1 MKKSDQLK
9 ILNEVKLCKDD
20 FIYFAE
26 TYLKIID
33 KNDQLIPLR
42 LNRIQQRI
50 EDELK
55 NNPFMAILKSR
66 QMGSSTYIAA
76 RFFHETLFNTNTR
89 IAVVAHTHAAVK
101 NIYQIYQRFYH
112 NLPSFLKIETT
123 AASANELAFVT
134 GSSIKIGTANSQNFR
149 GSTFTCI
156 HASEVAFWADMNT
169 TIQSLFQTA
178 SNDPTIILETTPKG
192 LNDFY
197 LFWSDENAYT
207 KLFLT
212 WKEHKEYNR
221 KKFPKGWKLTDVEKD
236 YIKENAL
243 SQTQINWFVY
253 TLRTR
258 CGNNIHT
265 FKQEYP
271 ARDEDAF
278 IASGTFVFPQ
288 FSTNLIK
295 PPTEFGWKFF
305 SAPNKYKTYIL
316 GVDTASGSPNG
327 DFSAAVLID
336 ITNRDKMD
344 LVATFYD
351 RLSLKE
357 YSKEIQK
364 VCSKYQPLIVCERNS
379 YGQAIIE
386 DLRAA
391 EYPYLFT
398 ETKYDKLT
406 GSFTDRLG
414 FYTSTSTRPILIAK
428 LISTITSNIIP
439 IKDKRLQ
446 YEFMNFIYNEK
457 GKATAESGFHDD
469 LIMALGFALMGQDQA
484 FYYEE
489 EKKRLHRPRNVTEMI
504 QFECATGQPLGKVN
518 DGYFVDEGPLD
529 EILSNFETL

>member
-1 MKKSDQLK
+1 MNKVQQEK
-9 ILNEVKLCKDD
+9 ILKEVQRCKDD
-20 FIYFAE
+20 FEYFAN

-33 KNDQLIPLR
+33 KNDKLIPLT
-42 LNRIQQRI
+42 LNNIQTKIHQ
-50 EDELK
+50 ELFD
-55 NNPFMAILKSR
+55 NNFVCILKSR

-76 RFFHETLFNTNTR
+76 RFFWEALFNTNTR

-101 NIYQIYQRFYH
+101 NIYTIYQRYYQ
-112 NLPSFLKIETT
+112 NLPSFLKIQTT

-156 HASEVAFWADMNT
+156 HASECAFWNDMNI

-178 SNDPTIILETTPKG
+178 SNNPTIILETTPKG

-197 LFWSDENAYT
+197 LFWTDENAYS

-212 WKEHKEYNR
+212 WLDHEEYVLSKIPR
-221 KKFPKGWKLTDVEKD
+221 KWKQTDVEKD
-236 YIKENAL
+236 YIRENQL
-243 SQTQINWFVY
+243 SPEQINWFIY

-271 ARDEDAF
+271 IKGEDAF

-288 FSTNLIK
+288 FTKQLLA
-295 PPTEFGWKFF
+295 PPTKFGWKIF
-305 SAPNKYKTYIL
+305 SQPNQYKTYIL
-316 GVDTASGSPNG
+316 GIDTASGSPDG

-336 ITNRDKMD
+336 ITNRDEID

-351 RLSLKE
+351 RLSLKD

-364 VCSKYQPLIVCERNS
+364 ICSKYKPLIVAERNS

-386 DLRAA
+386 SLREA
-391 EYPYLFT
+391 EYPYLYT
-398 ETKYDKLT
+398 ETKFDKLT
-406 GSFTDRLG
+406 GQFTDRLG
-414 FYTSTSTRPILIAK
+414 FFTSPSTRPVLIAK
-428 LISTITSNIIP
+428 LVSAITSNLIS
-439 IKDKRLQ
+439 IKDDRLQ
-446 YEFMNFIYNEK
+446 YEFMNFIYNDK
-457 GKATAESGFHDD
+457 GKAEAEIGFHDD
-469 LIMALGFALMGQDQA
+469 MIMALGLALMGEEQA

-489 EKKRLHRPRNVTEMI
+489 EKRAQYKPRTVTEMI
-504 QFECATGQPLGKVN
+504 QFEVATGQPLSSIP
-518 DGYFVDEGPLD
+518 DGYFLNEEPIE
-529 EILSNFETL
+529 EILTQYEK